1 MAERSSPYLD
11 HVEPEGG
18 SGGQGAVG
26 YAVTSR
32 LITPSTC
39 NNVILPVVY
48 NQRLP
53 AVSVNLPV
61 VCQLSLPVGQLVSVA
76 NNDSTQT

>member
-1 MAERSSPYLD
+1 MSSQR
-11 HVEPEGG
+11 EGVG
-18 SGGQGAVG
+18 DRGQWDT
-26 YAVTSR
+26 VTSADYTLYVQQR
-32 LITPSTC
+32 NTA
-39 NNVILPVVY
+39 VVY

>member
-11 HVEPEGG
+11 HVELEGG

-26 YAVTSR
+26 YAVTSADYTLYVQQR
-32 LITPSTC
+32 NTA
-39 NNVILPVVY
+39 VVY